1 MEMNLGEYSEAKP
14 HFLRLVFWRAVEKVL
29 WVFPNM
35 LRIMMLRLFGAKIG
49 RRCLICRGAKFYA
62 PWNFECGDFVCI
74 GPRVDVYCKGKVS
87 IGSQVVVSQDAYL
100 CTASHDIT
108 SPVMKLITKPI
119 KVGDNVWIAGK
130 ATVLPG
136 VTVNN
141 GAVVGA
147 CAVVAKDVPELAVVV
162 GNPAKVA
169 RERNILNNKAN

>member
-1 MEMNLGEYSEAKP
+1 MEMSLGEYSEAKP
-14 HFLRLVFWRAVEKVL
+14 HFLRLVLWRAVEKVL

-74 GPRVDVYCKGKVS
+74 GPRVDVYCKDKVS

-108 SPVMKLITKPI
+108 SPVMKLLTKPI
-119 KVGDNVWIAGK
+119 KVGDNVWIAAK
-130 ATVLPG
+130 ATILPG
-136 VTVNN
+136 VTVNT

-147 CAVVAKDVPELAVVV
+147 CAVVAKDVQPWAIAV
-162 GNPAKVA
+162 GNPASVVG
-169 RERNILNNKAN
+169 ERKL